1 MLFSARRQNV
11 LFNGDFG
18 SLSSVVGDKRKVH
31 FDTFSKVFIRTSSSS
46 SLNEW
51 MVQHLYKGMV
61 TLSSRRLPCSPQR
74 LGTARKG
81 TRRCVRGTGLRA
93 GATRGPAPAPRD
105 VPARRSVRRSRT
117 RPTRPARAVY
127 GTYSEEKEKVY
138 DMLLQE
144 ITQ

>member
-1 MLFSARRQNV
+1 M
-11 LFNGDFG
+11 
-18 SLSSVVGDKRKVH
+18 
-31 FDTFSKVFIRTSSSS
+31 
-46 SLNEW
+46 
-51 MVQHLYKGMV
+51 MVQHSFKGMV

-81 TRRCVRGTGLRA
+81 TRRCARGTGLRA
-93 GATRGPAPAPRD
+93 GAARGPAPAPRGA
-105 VPARRSVRRSRT
+105 PARRSARRSRT